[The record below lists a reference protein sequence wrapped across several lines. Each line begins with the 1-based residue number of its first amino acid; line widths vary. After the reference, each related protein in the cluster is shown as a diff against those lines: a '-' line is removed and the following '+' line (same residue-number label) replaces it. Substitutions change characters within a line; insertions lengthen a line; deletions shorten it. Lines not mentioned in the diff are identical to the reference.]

1 MASIFHK
8 SDKAF
13 VGAFFV
19 ATFDVAHYGATAENK
34 WQRES
39 VYFGHISQAEGFRDE
54 LYEEFPEEEFYICCV
69 EDIDKLEEDV

>member
-19 ATFDVAHYGATAENK
+19 ATIEPSENK

-69 EDIDKLEEDV
+69 EDIDKLQEDV

>member
-19 ATFDVAHYGATAENK
+19 ATIEPSATTPSGS

-54 LYEEFPEEEFYICCV
+54 LYGEFPEEDFYICCV
-69 EDIDKLEEDV
+69 EDIDKLQEDV

>member
-19 ATFDVAHYGATAENK
+19 ATHSCETIDTAENK

-69 EDIDKLEEDV
+69 EDVDKLEEDV